1 MIFLVFLGLGSLGF
15 KSSSNSFKKFVN
27 SSTSSEQS
35 TFNMSSASDTCLL
48 ASSSFLFSLEAVVS
62 VSVSDSVAVTSSST
76 SISSYSL
83 SDSELLSESRW
94 RLNLFVFDGESL
106 AGAAGCLEANGLTT
120 FFSGFSSSS
129 TGTMDNRLARTG

>member
-48 ASSSFLFSLEAVVS
+48 ACSFLFSLEAVVS